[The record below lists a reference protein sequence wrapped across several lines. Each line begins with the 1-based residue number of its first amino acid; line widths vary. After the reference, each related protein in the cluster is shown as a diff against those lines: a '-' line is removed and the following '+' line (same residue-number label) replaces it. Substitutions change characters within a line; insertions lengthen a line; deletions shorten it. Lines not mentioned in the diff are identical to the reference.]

1 MHSLA
6 LLGTKW
12 VGRGLSLLCRY
23 RSSVVVGAD
32 FFKGCVDKFTTR
44 EKTKCAA
51 RGSRVKK
58 KQTIV
63 CFFLPFLYPQR
74 RYENI
79 FGPGLESN
87 NVETKALK
95 RRLSVASKPIL
106 EICV

>member
-44 EKTKCAA
+44 ENPKCAA
-51 RGSRVKK
+51 RGNRVKK
-58 KQTIV
+58 KQSV
-63 CFFLPFLYPQR
+63 FFFFSPFFIPAAAVREYLR
-74 RYENI
+74 T
-79 FGPGLESN
+79 GS
-87 NVETKALK
+87 
-95 RRLSVASKPIL
+95 
-106 EICV
+106 